1 MTKLIIILFAI
12 FEFIF
17 YTFFMVLISEIT
29 ITSALLKLIA
39 HFASLIIISIILY
52 FLIKLILNKL
62 GLKSKKYIYL
72 ICLGNLIFGI
82 IFPLILI
89 TIIPNE
95 KFTIF
100 ALLLIISTCYYGIF
114 INIII
119 SLLNHFLT
127 NRRKKQG

>member
-1 MTKLIIILFAI
+1 
-12 FEFIF
+12 
-17 YTFFMVLISEIT
+17 MVLLSEIT
-29 ITSALLKLIA
+29 ITSALLKLIV
-39 HFASLIIISIILY
+39 HFASLIIISIVLY
-52 FLIKLILNKL
+52 FLIKFILNKIS
-62 GLKSKKYIYL
+62 LKSKKYIYL
-72 ICLGNLIFGI
+72 ICLWNLILGI
-82 IFPLILI
+82 IFPLLLI

-100 ALLLIISTCYYGIF
+100 ALLLIISTGYYGVF